1 MIPELAFLALLFA
14 LVSALLLAIV
24 PHIGI
29 KQGNSRLI
37 TTAWN
42 LSYLFGI
49 FTTLSLFGLAYCFV
63 TDDFSVQYVAAHSNS
78 ALPQFFKIAATW
90 GGHEGSMLFWL
101 FSLGLWTMAFAFFSR
116 KIDPIIAS
124 RTLSILG
131 LLCFGFALF
140 IVFFSNPF
148 ERLFPSPLEGRD
160 LNPMLQDVGL
170 IFHPPLLYFGYVG
183 FAVNFA
189 LTLATLLSGHF
200 DAALARWTRP
210 WVLVS
215 WFFLTLGIM
224 LGAWWAYYELGWG
237 GWWFWDPV
245 ENASLMPW
253 LLGLG
258 LLHSLSVSEQRGVFH
273 YWTILFSLFAF
284 AFSLLGTF
292 IVRSGVLTSV
302 HAFAMDGE
310 RGMALLMLFFL
321 LTTCSLT
328 LFALKVNVRPG
339 ENRAVH
345 FSFFSKES
353 LMLIANILVAV
364 ATASV
369 FLGTFYPMLFSTMG
383 WGSISVGAPYFN
395 TIFLPLIVLALLA
408 MIFVVSAFWKKI
420 HRTLLRRNVF
430 LLIPA
435 CGLAYA
441 MIAFT
446 IQNDE
451 TLHFQ
456 TLPFA
461 LISLAF
467 WLLGVTLWG
476 AWRSLSLKRWA
487 MVIAHCGLALTV
499 IGATMSSYFASEIG
513 VRLSP
518 NQSQMLNG
526 YAFHYLGFRNE
537 LGPNYT
543 SEVAQFEIT
552 KNGEKITAL
561 YPERR
566 YYEVRTMNMSE
577 VGLYWNLLGDIY
589 IVMGDKLGAGEF
601 SFRLHYKP
609 FVRWLWIGATLMAF
623 GALLSAFALRTRKAK
638 DE

>member
-29 KQGNSRLI
+29 KQGNPHLI
-37 TTAWN
+37 TSAWN

-49 FTTLSLFGLAYCFV
+49 FTTLSLLGLAYCFA

-258 LLHSLSVSEQRGVFH
+258 LLHSLSVSEQRGIFH

-310 RGMALLMLFFL
+310 RGMALLLLFFL

-328 LFALKVNVRPG
+328 LFALKVNVRPS
-339 ENRAVH
+339 EHSAVH

-408 MIFVVSAFWKKI
+408 MIFVVSTFWKKI
-420 HRTLLRRNVF
+420 HRTLLRRNF
-430 LLIPA
+430 LLLIPA

-456 TLPFA
+456 ALPFA

-499 IGATMSSYFASEIG
+499 IGATMSSYFVSEIG

-623 GALLSAFALRTRKAK
+623 GALLSAFALRTRRAR

>member
-29 KQGNSRLI
+29 KQGNPRLI
-37 TTAWN
+37 TSAWN

-49 FTTLSLFGLAYCFV
+49 FTTLSLLGLAYCFA

-78 ALPQFFKIAATW
+78 ALPRFFKIATTW

-302 HAFAMDGE
+302 HAFAMDGA

-328 LFALKVNVRPG
+328 LFALKVNVRPS
-339 ENRAVH
+339 EHSAVH

-420 HRTLLRRNVF
+420 HRTLLLRNVL

-456 TLPFA
+456 ALPFA

-623 GALLSAFALRTRKAK
+623 GALLSAFALRTRRAK

>member
-29 KQGNSRLI
+29 KQGNPRLI
-37 TTAWN
+37 TSAWN

-49 FTTLSLFGLAYCFV
+49 FTILSLLGLAYCFTV
-63 TDDFSVQYVAAHSNS
+63 DDFSLQYVAAHSNS
-78 ALPQFFKIAATW
+78 ALPLFFKIAATW

-116 KIDPIIAS
+116 NIDPIIAS

-148 ERLFPSPLEGRD
+148 ERLLPSPLEGRD

-200 DAALARWTRP
+200 DAAIARWTRP
-210 WVLVS
+210 WVLLS

-258 LLHSLSVSEQRGVFH
+258 LLHSLSVSEQRGIFH

-302 HAFAMDGE
+302 HAFAMDSE

-328 LFALKVNVRPG
+328 LFALKVNVRPS
-339 ENRAVH
+339 ENSAVR
-345 FSFFSKES
+345 FSLFSKES
-353 LMLIANILVAV
+353 LMLIANILLAV

-408 MIFVVSAFWKKI
+408 MIIVVSAFWKKI
-420 HRTLLRRNVF
+420 HCRLLSRNVL

-435 CGLAYA
+435 CGLAYI

-456 TLPFA
+456 PLPFA
-461 LISLAF
+461 LISLAL
-467 WLLGVTLWG
+467 WLLSVTLWG
-476 AWRSLSLKRWA
+476 GWRALSLTRWA
-487 MVIAHCGLALTV
+487 MVIAHCGLALSV

-513 VRLSP
+513 VRLAP
-518 NQSQMLNG
+518 QQSQMLNG
-526 YAFHYLGFRNE
+526 YEFTYLGFRNE
-537 LGPNYT
+537 LGANYT
-543 SEVAQFEIT
+543 SEVAQFEI
-552 KNGEKITAL
+552 KKAGKKITAL

-566 YYEVRTMNMSE
+566 YYDVRTMNMSE
-577 VGLYWNLLGDIY
+577 VGLYWSLLGDIY

-623 GALLSAFALRTRKAK
+623 GALLAAFGLRTRRAK

>member
-29 KQGNSRLI
+29 KQGNPRLI
-37 TTAWN
+37 TSAWN

-49 FTTLSLFGLAYCFV
+49 FTALSLLGLAYCFA

-78 ALPQFFKIAATW
+78 ALPRFFKIAATW

-101 FSLGLWTMAFAFFSR
+101 FSLGLWTMAFAFFSH

-210 WVLVS
+210 WMLVS

-273 YWTILFSLFAF
+273 YWTILFSLFVF

-328 LFALKVNVRPG
+328 LFALKVNVRSN
-339 ENRAVH
+339 ENSAVH

-395 TIFLPLIVLALLA
+395 TIFLPLIVLALLV

-420 HRTLLRRNVF
+420 HRTLLRRNVL

-456 TLPFA
+456 ALPFA
-461 LISLAF
+461 LISLAV
-467 WLLGVTLWG
+467 WLLGVTLWST
-476 AWRSLSLKRWA
+476 WRSLSLKRWA

-623 GALLSAFALRTRKAK
+623 GALLSAFALRTRRVK

>member
-29 KQGNSRLI
+29 KQGNPRLI
-37 TTAWN
+37 TSAWN

-49 FTTLSLFGLAYCFV
+49 STILSLLGLAYCFAV
-63 TDDFSVQYVAAHSNS
+63 DDFSLQYVAAHSNS
-78 ALPQFFKIAATW
+78 ALPLFFKIAATW

-116 KIDPIIAS
+116 NIDPIIAS

-148 ERLFPSPLEGRD
+148 ERLLPSPLEGRD

-210 WVLVS
+210 WVLLS
-215 WFFLTLGIM
+215 WFFLTLGMM

-258 LLHSLSVSEQRGVFH
+258 LLHSLSVSEQRGIFH

-302 HAFAMDGE
+302 HAFAMDSE

-328 LFALKVNVRPG
+328 LFALKVNVRPS
-339 ENRAVH
+339 ENSAVR
-345 FSFFSKES
+345 FSLFSKES
-353 LMLIANILVAV
+353 LMLIANILLAV

-408 MIFVVSAFWKKI
+408 MIIVVSAFWKKI
-420 HRTLLRRNVF
+420 HRRLLSRNVL

-435 CGLAYA
+435 CGLAYI

-456 TLPFA
+456 LLPFA
-461 LISLAF
+461 LISLAL
-467 WLLGVTLWG
+467 WLLSVTLWG
-476 AWRSLSLKRWA
+476 WWRALSLTRWA
-487 MVIAHCGLALTV
+487 MVIAHCGLALSV

-513 VRLSP
+513 VRLAP
-518 NQSQMLNG
+518 QQSQMLNG
-526 YAFHYLGFRNE
+526 YEFTYLGFRNE
-537 LGPNYT
+537 LGANYT
-543 SEVAQFEIT
+543 SEVAQFEI
-552 KNGEKITAL
+552 KKAGKKITAL

-566 YYEVRTMNMSE
+566 YYDVRTMNMSE
-577 VGLYWNLLGDIY
+577 VGLYWSLFGDIY

-623 GALLSAFALRTRKAK
+623 GALLAAFGLRTRRAK

>member
-29 KQGNSRLI
+29 KQGNPRLI
-37 TTAWN
+37 TSAWN

-49 FTTLSLFGLAYCFV
+49 FTTLSLLGLAYCFA

-224 LGAWWAYYELGWG
+224 LGTWWAYYELGWG

-328 LFALKVNVRPG
+328 LFALKVNVRPS
-339 ENRAVH
+339 ENSAVH

-420 HRTLLRRNVF
+420 HRTLLRRNVL

-552 KNGEKITAL
+552 KNGKKITAL

-589 IVMGDKLGAGEF
+589 IVMGDKLGEGEF

-609 FVRWLWIGATLMAF
+609 FVRWLWIGATLMAL
-623 GALLSAFALRTRKAK
+623 GALLSAFALRTRRAK